1 MAATPVPA
9 KPVHSVITK
18 LLAGLNGAFSNP
30 NDAGLMGFAQGML
43 AASQPHMMTPV
54 SMGQALGMGMQ
65 GAQAYRQASL
75 ANAIQQEAALPFQKA
90 RTATFVKSLAG
101 SYNPNLTPAQRASDQ
116 SEALQFAG
124 IDPAKVPWI
133 AQQLTRANQTGSLH
147 PVPANTRLVWGNGQP
162 LAAAQGALPTGTQ
175 QGPGGTVS
183 TMPGA
188 PQAIASNAANSAGGA
203 AAATYPYQAGLS
215 YHTRAPGTAGATL
228 GPRPGPFVPVG
239 AANPAAAMRRTIG
252 VEQGLASSAQAA
264 GRPGPF
270 APPMPAP
277 NTGAAGLGGGTTAAA
292 PPGSHAATR
301 QFYESP
307 AGRAQFAAQAN
318 AAARGYAAG
327 TPVAAGAPR
336 STLGLPAGRVGA
348 APAPGGG
355 IFSPGSS
362 VAGYQLQKQAA
373 DQTLAQEAS
382 SSKETEAAQ
391 AQLARLTE
399 MQQALNHIPVG
410 GNVAKLYSGIGDAL
424 NYAGVKIPGLQAI
437 QEYTK
442 YRTNFVADAARKMGA
457 NVSYTEVGFLAK
469 GVPDFTLAGNAPR
482 TLLAQLQGAAQ
493 YDIARNQA
501 LKYYELNVPNSYGQ
515 AYQHTSRGFEQW
527 WQKTGV
533 TPGTFMFLSTADA
546 LPQAQ
551 QAEYIRSFQR
561 NATGKTYMNQY
572 RKAQAFL
579 RQNPQ
584 LVPFWQ

>member
-1 MAATPVPA
+1 MSTAPTAPA

-43 AASQPHMMTPV
+43 AASQPHMLTPV

-101 SYNPNLTPAQRASDQ
+101 SYNPNLTPVQRASDQ

-162 LAAAQGALPTGTQ
+162 LATAQGALPTGTQ

-188 PQAIASNAANSAGGA
+188 PQAIASNAANTAGAA

-270 APPMPAP
+270 APPMPTP
-277 NTGAAGLGGGTTAAA
+277 NTGAAGLGGATTAPAPLGTLAA
-292 PPGSHAATR
+292 RR
-301 QFYESP
+301 QFQESP

-327 TPVAAGAPR
+327 VPAAAGAPR

-355 IFSPGSS
+355 GIYSQGMTPAQVAMSAGQGKQA
-362 VAGYQLQKQAA
+362 VDMNAGYQKQAE
-373 DQTLAQEAS
+373 D
-382 SSKETEAAQ
+382 
-391 AQLARLTE
+391 
-399 MQQALNHIPVG
+399 
-410 GNVAKLYSGIGDAL
+410 AKD
-424 NYAGVKIPGLQAI
+424 
-437 QEYTK
+437 
-442 YRTNFVADAARKMGA
+442 M
-457 NVSYTEVGFLAK
+457 
-469 GVPDFTLAGNAPR
+469 
-482 TLLAQLQGAAQ
+482 LAQLQGLAQDAHNFAPGQFAEARVKGLQWLQSVGLITPAEMNHLGSAQEGAKMTIQLQSAFTKSLGSREAAQ
-493 YDIARNQA
+493 IFATLGRG
-501 LKYYELNVPNSYGQ
+501 VPNLTMSPDGFAKVS
-515 AYQHTSRGFEQW
+515 AYMAGMARYNMLRAEHAQTYFNAGNIKGVNSVRDQFIGNTNPAYFIIASAPPVVQREMIAAMGTKARPFLER
-527 WQKTGV
+527 WQKAINSGWA
-533 TPGTFMFLSTADA
+533 PEPDA
-546 LPQAQ
+546 
-551 QAEYIRSFQR
+551 YG
-561 NATGKTYMNQY
+561 NA
-572 RKAQAFL
+572 
-579 RQNPQ
+579 P
-584 LVPFWQ
+584 

>member
-43 AASQPHMMTPV
+43 AASQPHMLTPV
-54 SMGQALGMGMQ
+54 SMGQALGMGMR

-101 SYNPNLTPAQRASDQ
+101 SYNPNLTSAQRASDQ

-133 AQQLTRANQTGSLH
+133 AQQLARANQTGSLH

-162 LAAAQGALPTGTQ
+162 LATAQGALPTGTQ

-188 PQAIASNAANSAGGA
+188 PQAIASNAANTAGAA

-277 NTGAAGLGGGTTAAA
+277 NTGAAGLGGATTAPA
-292 PPGSHAATR
+292 PPGTLAAHR
-301 QFYESP
+301 QFQESP

-327 TPVAAGAPR
+327 APAAAGVPR

-355 IFSPGSS
+355 GIYSQGMTPAQVAMSAGQGKQA
-362 VAGYQLQKQAA
+362 VDMNAGYQKQAE
-373 DQTLAQEAS
+373 D
-382 SSKETEAAQ
+382 
-391 AQLARLTE
+391 
-399 MQQALNHIPVG
+399 
-410 GNVAKLYSGIGDAL
+410 AKD
-424 NYAGVKIPGLQAI
+424 
-437 QEYTK
+437 
-442 YRTNFVADAARKMGA
+442 M
-457 NVSYTEVGFLAK
+457 
-469 GVPDFTLAGNAPR
+469 
-482 TLLAQLQGAAQ
+482 LAQLQGLAQDAHNFAPGQFAEARVKGLQWLQSVGLITPAEMNHLGSAQEGAKMTIQLQSAFTKSLGSREAAQ
-493 YDIARNQA
+493 IFATLGRG
-501 LKYYELNVPNSYGQ
+501 VPNLTMSPDGFAKVS
-515 AYQHTSRGFEQW
+515 AYMAGMARYNMLRAEHAQTYFNAGNIKGVNSVRDQFIAHTNPAYFIIASAPPAVQRAMIAAMGSKARPFLQR
-527 WQKTGV
+527 WQKAINSGWA
-533 TPGTFMFLSTADA
+533 PEPDA
-546 LPQAQ
+546 YGA
-551 QAEYIRSFQR
+551 
-561 NATGKTYMNQY
+561 
-572 RKAQAFL
+572 
-579 RQNPQ
+579 
-584 LVPFWQ
+584 VP

>member
-43 AASQPHMMTPV
+43 AASQPHMLTPV

-101 SYNPNLTPAQRASDQ
+101 SYNPNLTSAQRASDQ

-133 AQQLTRANQTGSLH
+133 AQQLARANQTGSLH

-162 LAAAQGALPTGTQ
+162 LATAQGALPTGTQ

-188 PQAIASNAANSAGGA
+188 PQAIASNAANTAGAA

-277 NTGAAGLGGGTTAAA
+277 NTGAAGLGGATTAPA
-292 PPGSHAATR
+292 PPGTLAAHR
-301 QFYESP
+301 QFQESP

-327 TPVAAGAPR
+327 APAAAGVPR

-355 IFSPGSS
+355 GIYSQGMTPAQVAMSAGQGKQA
-362 VAGYQLQKQAA
+362 VDMNAGYQKQAE
-373 DQTLAQEAS
+373 D
-382 SSKETEAAQ
+382 
-391 AQLARLTE
+391 
-399 MQQALNHIPVG
+399 
-410 GNVAKLYSGIGDAL
+410 AKD
-424 NYAGVKIPGLQAI
+424 
-437 QEYTK
+437 
-442 YRTNFVADAARKMGA
+442 M
-457 NVSYTEVGFLAK
+457 
-469 GVPDFTLAGNAPR
+469 
-482 TLLAQLQGAAQ
+482 LAQLQGLAQDAHNFAPGQFAEARVKGLQWLQSVGLITPAEMNHLGSAQEGAKMTIQLQSAFTKSLGSREAAQ
-493 YDIARNQA
+493 IFATLGRG
-501 LKYYELNVPNSYGQ
+501 VPNLTMSPDGFAKVS
-515 AYQHTSRGFEQW
+515 AYMAGMARYNMLRAEHAQTYFNAGNIKGVNSVRDQFIGNTNPAYFIIASAPPVVQREMIAAMGTKARPFLQR
-527 WQKTGV
+527 WQKAINSGWA
-533 TPGTFMFLSTADA
+533 PEPDA
-546 LPQAQ
+546 
-551 QAEYIRSFQR
+551 YG
-561 NATGKTYMNQY
+561 NA
-572 RKAQAFL
+572 
-579 RQNPQ
+579 P
-584 LVPFWQ
+584 